1 MNTRWKILIP
11 MVGSL
16 LFGLLGKMAIA
27 QDLPVVKGRKIVASV
42 NGEPITLE
50 EFRLE
55 VGSVAGDKPPGER
68 AGKQDESVVL
78 QRMIATRLI
87 AQEAKQ
93 IGLDTLP
100 EMRKMIDSFSRV
112 ALREELADKVTRE
125 VKPDEQEVEK
135 IYTDAIREWRI
146 SAVLCDREED
156 AKSLEAAVKAG
167 KDFQETAQ
175 GFLRE
180 GKAKSVEDGVYIKP
194 SAMEP
199 QLRQAASTM
208 AVGSTSSVIRTKN
221 GFIVLRLEDMRTAE
235 DPEAKARATQIVLT
249 NTRQEALRD
258 YDKALKKKYVKIHDE
273 VLKRIDYE
281 SPSPG
286 IEALL
291 KDTRVVAEIKG
302 EKPVTVGEM
311 TEELRFQVF
320 HGVEGAAERKRL
332 NAKKEVILEGLLH
345 RKVFR
350 KEALRLGLDK
360 TESYKSKLKEHE
372 TGVLFGAFLRKVID
386 PEITLK
392 EDEIRAHY
400 AAHQAEY
407 SAPEMMR
414 IRGLV
419 FGKREAAQDAM
430 EKLKAGAELQWLAS
444 HAEGELDSATKGVL
458 SFDGKPL
465 ITNDLPEGVGKAVA
479 GARAGDSRLYA
490 SPEGHFYVLAIQE
503 VIPSKPRPYGQ
514 ARQDIAE
521 KLVEEKRRKA
531 VEEYADKLR
540 SVSEIKIYL
549 KG

>member
-1 MNTRWKILIP
+1 
-11 MVGSL
+11 
-16 LFGLLGKMAIA
+16 
-27 QDLPVVKGRKIVASV
+27 
-42 NGEPITLE
+42 
-50 EFRLE
+50 
-55 VGSVAGDKPPGER
+55 
-68 AGKQDESVVL
+68 
-78 QRMIATRLI
+78 
-87 AQEAKQ
+87 
-93 IGLDTLP
+93 
-100 EMRKMIDSFSRV
+100 
-112 ALREELADKVTRE
+112 
-125 VKPDEQEVEK
+125 
-135 IYTDAIREWRI
+135 
-146 SAVLCDREED
+146 
-156 AKSLEAAVKAG
+156 
-167 KDFQETAQ
+167 
-175 GFLRE
+175 
-180 GKAKSVEDGVYIKP
+180 
-194 SAMEP
+194 
-199 QLRQAASTM
+199 
-208 AVGSTSSVIRTKN
+208 
-221 GFIVLRLEDMRTAE
+221 
-235 DPEAKARATQIVLT
+235 
-249 NTRQEALRD
+249 
-258 YDKALKKKYVKIHDE
+258 
-273 VLKRIDYE
+273 
-281 SPSPG
+281 
-286 IEALL
+286 
-291 KDTRVVAEIKG
+291 VVAEIKG

-414 IRGLV
+414 IRGLL

-444 HAEGELDSATKGVL
+444 HAEGQLDSATKGVL

-465 ITNDLPEGVGKAVA
+465 ITSDLPEGVGKAVA

-503 VIPSKPRPYGQ
+503 VIPSKPRPYER

-540 SVSEIKIYL
+540 SVSEIKTYL

>member
-1 MNTRWKILIP
+1 
-11 MVGSL
+11 MVGSVL
-16 LFGLLGKMAIA
+16 CVLLGRTAIA

-55 VGSVAGDKPPGER
+55 VGSATGDKPPDGT

-93 IGLDTLP
+93 IGLDKLP
-100 EMRKMIDSFSRV
+100 EMRKMIDSFSRI
-112 ALREELADKVTRE
+112 ALREELADKATRE
-125 VKPDEQEVEK
+125 VKPDEQEVQK
-135 IYTDAIREWRI
+135 IYTDATREWRI

-167 KDFQETAQ
+167 KDFRETAQ
-175 GFLRE
+175 AFLRE
-180 GKAKSVEDGVYIKP
+180 GKAKSVEDGVYLKP

-199 QLRQAASTM
+199 QLRQTASTM
-208 AVGSTSSVIRTKN
+208 AVGSTSSVIRTQS

-249 NTRQEALRD
+249 NTRQEALRA
-258 YDKALKKKYVKIHDE
+258 YDRALKKKYVKIHDE
-273 VLKRIDYE
+273 VLKSIDFE

-286 IEALL
+286 VEALL

-311 TEELRFQVF
+311 TEEIRYQVF

-345 RKVFR
+345 RRVFR
-350 KEALRLGLDK
+350 KEALRLGLEK
-360 TESYKSKLKEHE
+360 TASYKSKLKEHE

-392 EDEIRAHY
+392 EDEIRAYY

-419 FGKREAAQDAM
+419 FGKREAAQDAI
-430 EKLKAGAELQWLAS
+430 EKLKAGAEFQWLAS
-444 HAEGELDSATKGVL
+444 HAEGQLDPATKGVL

-465 ITNDLPEGVGKAVA
+465 ITGDLPKGMGKAVA

-503 VIPSKPRPYGQ
+503 VIPSKPRPYEQ

-540 SVSEIKIYL
+540 SVSEIKTYL